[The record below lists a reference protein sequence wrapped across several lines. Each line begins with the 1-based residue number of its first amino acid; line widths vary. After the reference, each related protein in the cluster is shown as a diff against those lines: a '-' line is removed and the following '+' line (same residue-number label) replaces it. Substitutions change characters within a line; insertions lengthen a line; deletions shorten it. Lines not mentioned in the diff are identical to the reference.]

1 MTYTL
6 QLPLF
11 ALRTLLQSDY
21 LAWLVGLPILLFA
34 VVMLVVQY
42 RRHRQLTHDLKLLD
56 KMQLHSVEYDL
67 VLKAMRLAVFRIDVP
82 TYTITFESDY
92 RDASDSFTTAPGTPL
107 ADIFTRIHTDAS
119 NKISTA
125 VDNLIHGRQDV
136 AHLQY
141 QMNMPYG
148 SGTYWSE
155 LYATVDKRDIQG
167 RPLSI
172 VGTVG
177 RIDQQKQA
185 EQDLHDALFHAEES
199 DRLKSAFLANISHE
213 IRTPLNAIVGFSDVL
228 TMVDDAEE
236 RQNLI
241 HLIKQNNS
249 QLLRIFDDMVSMAAL
264 EARAGEAVQK
274 NSFPLR
280 QLFDD
285 VIDKYKEEAR
295 DRGLA
300 LVVEDADRL
309 PVITTDR
316 DALFEI
322 LRQYTANALKFTNEG
337 QVTLGCTDQMGHRRI
352 WVRDTGI
359 GIPPEQCNDEL
370 FERFFKIDEFTPGTG
385 LGLSIC
391 RAMAHTL
398 GAVVGFESQQGQ
410 GSVFWVEPKREE

>member
-1 MTYTL
+1 
-6 QLPLF
+6 
-11 ALRTLLQSDY
+11 
-21 LAWLVGLPILLFA
+21 
-34 VVMLVVQY
+34 
-42 RRHRQLTHDLKLLD
+42 
-56 KMQLHSVEYDL
+56 
-67 VLKAMRLAVFRIDVP
+67 
-82 TYTITFESDY
+82 
-92 RDASDSFTTAPGTPL
+92 
-107 ADIFTRIHTDAS
+107 
-119 NKISTA
+119 
-125 VDNLIHGRQDV
+125 
-136 AHLQY
+136 
-141 QMNMPYG
+141 
-148 SGTYWSE
+148 
-155 LYATVDKRDIQG
+155 
-167 RPLSI
+167 
-172 VGTVG
+172 
-177 RIDQQKQA
+177 
-185 EQDLHDALFHAEES
+185 
-199 DRLKSAFLANISHE
+199 
-213 IRTPLNAIVGFSDVL
+213 
-228 TMVDDAEE
+228 MVDDAEE

-274 NSFPLR
+274 TSFPLR

-285 VIDKYKEEAR
+285 VIDKYEEEAR